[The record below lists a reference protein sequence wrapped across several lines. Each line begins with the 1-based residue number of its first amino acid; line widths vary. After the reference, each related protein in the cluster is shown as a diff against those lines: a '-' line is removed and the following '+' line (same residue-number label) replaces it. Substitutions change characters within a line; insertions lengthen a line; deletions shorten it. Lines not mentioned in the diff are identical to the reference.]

1 MEARQLS
8 STARL
13 WLTIGG
19 RRYAVALED
28 GESFSIGRGAE
39 CDCVLDRS
47 FASRHHA
54 RIEMRR
60 QSYILTDES
69 SNGTFVRLEDQTVV
83 YLHRRSKRLWG
94 EGYISFGEPLTVES
108 AVQFRLEQ

>member
-13 WLTIGG
+13 WLSFAG
-19 RRYAVALED
+19 RHYPIALAD
-28 GESFSIGRGAE
+28 GESITIGRGEE
-39 CDCVLDRS
+39 CDCVFDRE
-47 FASRHHA
+47 FVSRRHA
-54 RIEMRR
+54 RIEARR
-60 QSYILTDES
+60 QSYILVDES

-94 EGYISFGEPLTVES
+94 EGYISFGEPLTTAS
-108 AVQFRLEQ
+108 AVHFRLDQ